1 MQPLKQSMQQKKR
14 LNKDNKEQNKMVE
27 ISAAM
32 VKELRAATGSGIM
45 DCKRVL
51 AEAEGNYETAVDLLR
66 KKGLAKAAKR
76 AGRST
81 SEGLIY
87 SYIHTG
93 SKLGVLVEVNCESDF
108 VAKTDDFAAFVKNI
122 AMHIAAANPAGLAS
136 EDVDPAIIEKERE
149 IYTAQMLEEGKPE
162 KMIAKIVDGKIE
174 KFYKEVCLMS
184 QQYVKDPQKT
194 ITDVLKE
201 TIAKIG
207 ENIQIKRFVRFQI
220 GE

>member
-1 MQPLKQSMQQKKR
+1 
-14 LNKDNKEQNKMVE
+14 MVE

-32 VKELRAATGSGIM
+32 VKELREATGSGIM

-51 AEAEGNYETAVDLLR
+51 AEAEGDMEKAIDLLR

-81 SEGLIY
+81 SEGIIY

-93 SKLGVLVEVNCESDF
+93 AKLGVLLEVNCESDF
-108 VAKTDDFAAFVKNI
+108 VAKTEDFQKFVKNI
-122 AMHIAAANPAGLAS
+122 AMHVAATNPAGLNP
-136 EDVDPAIIEKERE
+136 EDVDQAVVEKEKE
-149 IYTAQMLEEGKPE
+149 IFRAQMIEEGKPE
-162 KMIAKIVDGKIE
+162 NIIDKIVEGKVE
-174 KFYKEVCLMS
+174 KFYKDVCLMS

-194 ITDVLKE
+194 ITEVLKE
-201 TIAKIG
+201 TIGKIG
-207 ENIQIKRFVRFQI
+207 ENIQIKRFARFQI

>member
-1 MQPLKQSMQQKKR
+1 MA
-14 LNKDNKEQNKMVE
+14 D

-32 VKELRAATGSGIM
+32 VKELREATGSGIM

-51 AEAEGNYETAVDLLR
+51 AEADGNMEKAIDLLR

-81 SEGLIY
+81 SEGIIH

-93 SKLGVLVEVNCESDF
+93 ARLGVLVEVNCESDF
-108 VAKTDDFAAFVKNI
+108 VAKTDDFVEFVKNI
-122 AMHIAAANPAGLAS
+122 AMHIAAANPAGLTPD
-136 EDVDPAIIEKERE
+136 DVDKSVVEKERE
-149 IYTAQMLEEGKPE
+149 IFKAQMLEEGKPE
-162 KMIAKIVDGKIE
+162 NIIDKIVDGKVE

-184 QQYVKDPQKT
+184 QPYVKDPQKT
-194 ITDVLKE
+194 IEEFLKE
-201 TIAKIG
+201 TIGKIG
-207 ENIQIKRFVRFQI
+207 ENIQIRRFARFQI

>member
-1 MQPLKQSMQQKKR
+1 
-14 LNKDNKEQNKMVE
+14 MVQ

-32 VKELRAATGSGIM
+32 VKELREATGSGIM

-51 AEAEGNYETAVDLLR
+51 AEAEGDMEKSVDLLR

-81 SEGLIY
+81 SEGVIY

-93 SKLGVLVEVNCESDF
+93 AKLGVLLEVNCESDF
-108 VAKTDDFAAFVKNI
+108 VAKTEDFQTFAKNI
-122 AMHIAAANPAGLAS
+122 AMHIAAANPAGLTP
-136 EDVDPAIIEKERE
+136 EDVDPAVIEKEKE
-149 IYTAQMLEEGKPE
+149 IFRAQMIEEGKPE
-162 KMIAKIVDGKIE
+162 KMIDKIVEGKVE
-174 KFYKEVCLMS
+174 KFYKDVCLMS
-184 QQYVKDPQKT
+184 QQYVRDPQQT

-201 TIAKIG
+201 TISKIG

>member
-1 MQPLKQSMQQKKR
+1 
-14 LNKDNKEQNKMVE
+14 MVQ

-32 VKELRAATGSGIM
+32 VKELRGATGSGIM

-51 AEAEGNYETAVDLLR
+51 AEAEGDMEKAIDLLR

-81 SEGLIY
+81 SEGVIY

-93 SKLGVLVEVNCESDF
+93 AKLGVLLEVNCESDF
-108 VAKTDDFAAFVKNI
+108 VAKTEDFQLFAKNI
-122 AMHIAAANPAGLAS
+122 AMHIAAANPMGMNP
-136 EDVDPAIIEKERE
+136 EDVDASVIEKEKE
-149 IYTAQMLEEGKPE
+149 IFRAQMIAEGKPE
-162 KMIAKIVDGKIE
+162 NIIDKIVEGKVE

-184 QQYVKDPQKT
+184 QQYVKDPQQS

>member
-1 MQPLKQSMQQKKR
+1 
-14 LNKDNKEQNKMVE
+14 MVE

-32 VKELRAATGSGIM
+32 VKELRQATGSGIM

-51 AEAEGNYETAVDLLR
+51 AEAEGDYETAVDLLR

-108 VAKTDDFAAFVKNI
+108 VAKTDDFATFVKNI
-122 AMHIAAANPAGLAS
+122 AMHIAAANPAGLVP
-136 EDVDPAIIEKERE
+136 EDVDSAVIEKERE
-149 IYTAQMLEEGKPE
+149 IFRAQMLEEGKPE
-162 KMIAKIVDGKIE
+162 NIIDKIVEGKIE
-174 KFYKEVCLMS
+174 KFYKDVCLMS
-184 QQYVKDPQKT
+184 QQYVKDPQKN

>member
-1 MQPLKQSMQQKKR
+1 MA
-14 LNKDNKEQNKMVE
+14 E

-32 VKELRAATGSGIM
+32 VKELREATGSGIM

-51 AEAEGNYETAVDLLR
+51 AEAEGNMEKAIELLR

-81 SEGLIY
+81 SEGIVY

-93 SKLGVLVEVNCESDF
+93 AKLGVLVEINCESDF
-108 VAKTDDFAAFVKNI
+108 VAKTDDFAAFAKDI
-122 AMHIAAANPAGLAS
+122 AMHIAAANPAGLGP
-136 EDVDPAIIEKERE
+136 EDVDQSVIEKERE
-149 IYTAQMLEEGKPE
+149 IYRAQMLEEGKPE
-162 KMIAKIVDGKIE
+162 NIIDKIVDGKVE
-174 KFYKEVCLMS
+174 KFYKEVCLLS

-194 ITDVLKE
+194 IEDVLKE
-201 TIAKIG
+201 TIGKIG
-207 ENIQIKRFVRFQI
+207 ENIQIKRFARFQI

>member
-1 MQPLKQSMQQKKR
+1 MA
-14 LNKDNKEQNKMVE
+14 D

-32 VKELRAATGSGIM
+32 VKELREATGSGIM

-51 AEAEGNYETAVDLLR
+51 AEADGNMEKAFELLR

-81 SEGLIY
+81 SEGVIH

-93 SKLGVLVEVNCESDF
+93 AKLGVLVEINCESDF
-108 VAKTDDFAAFVKNI
+108 VAKTDDFIGFAKNI
-122 AMHIAAANPAGLAS
+122 AMHIAAANPAGLVP
-136 EDVDPAIIEKERE
+136 EDVDQSVVEKERE
-149 IYTAQMLEEGKPE
+149 IFRAQMLEEGKPE
-162 KMIAKIVDGKIE
+162 NIIDKIVDGKVE

-194 ITDVLKE
+194 IEEFLKE
-201 TIAKIG
+201 TIGKIG
-207 ENIQIKRFVRFQI
+207 ENIQIKRFARFQI

>member
-1 MQPLKQSMQQKKR
+1 
-14 LNKDNKEQNKMVE
+14 MVQ

-32 VKELRAATGSGIM
+32 VKELREATGSGIM

-51 AEAEGNYETAVDLLR
+51 AESEGDMEQAIDLLR

-81 SEGLIY
+81 SEGIIY

-93 SKLGVLVEVNCESDF
+93 AKLGVLVEVNCESDF
-108 VAKTDDFAAFVKNI
+108 VAKTENFQQFVKNI
-122 AMHIAAANPAGLAS
+122 AMHIAAANPMGLNP
-136 EDVDPAIIEKERE
+136 EDVDSAVVEKEKE
-149 IYTAQMLEEGKPE
+149 IFRAQMLEEGKPE
-162 KMIAKIVDGKIE
+162 NMIDKIVEGKVE

-184 QQYVKDPQKT
+184 QQYVKDPQQT

-201 TIAKIG
+201 TISKIG
-207 ENIQIKRFVRFQI
+207 ENIQIKRFARFHI

>member
-1 MQPLKQSMQQKKR
+1 MA
-14 LNKDNKEQNKMVE
+14 E
-27 ISAAM
+27 ITAAM
-32 VKELRAATGSGIM
+32 VKELREATGSGIM

-51 AEAEGNYETAVDLLR
+51 AEAEGDMEKAIDLLR

-81 SEGLIY
+81 SEGIIY

-93 SKLGVLVEVNCESDF
+93 AKLGVLIEVNCESDF
-108 VAKTDDFAAFVKNI
+108 VAKTEDFEAFAKNI
-122 AMHIAAANPAGLAS
+122 AMHIAATNPAGLNP
-136 EDVDPAIIEKERE
+136 EDVDPAVIEKERE
-149 IYTAQMLEEGKPE
+149 IYRAQMLEEGKPE
-162 KMIAKIVDGKIE
+162 NIIDKIVDGKVE
-174 KFYKEVCLMS
+174 KFYKDVCLMS

-201 TIAKIG
+201 TIGKIG
-207 ENIQIKRFVRFQI
+207 ENIQIKRFARFQI

>member
-1 MQPLKQSMQQKKR
+1 
-14 LNKDNKEQNKMVE
+14 MVE

-51 AEAEGNYETAVDLLR
+51 AEAEGDYETAVDLLR

-93 SKLGVLVEVNCESDF
+93 AKLGVLVEVNCESDF
-108 VAKTDDFAAFVKNI
+108 VAKTDDFEAFVKNI
-122 AMHIAAANPAGLAS
+122 AMHIAAANPAGLAP
-136 EDVDPAIIEKERE
+136 EDVDPAVIEKERE

>member
-1 MQPLKQSMQQKKR
+1 MA
-14 LNKDNKEQNKMVE
+14 D

-32 VKELRAATGSGIM
+32 VKELREATGSGIM

-51 AEAEGNYETAVDLLR
+51 AEADGNMEKAFELLR

-81 SEGLIY
+81 SEGIIH

-93 SKLGVLVEVNCESDF
+93 AKLGVLVEINCESDF
-108 VAKTDDFAAFVKNI
+108 VAKTDDFIEFAKNI
-122 AMHIAAANPAGLAS
+122 AMHIAAANPAGLVP
-136 EDVDPAIIEKERE
+136 EDVDQSVVEKERE
-149 IYTAQMLEEGKPE
+149 IFRAQMQEEGKPDN
-162 KMIAKIVDGKIE
+162 IIDKIVDGKVE

-184 QQYVKDPQKT
+184 QPYVKDPQKT
-194 ITDVLKE
+194 IEEFLKE
-201 TIAKIG
+201 TIGKIG
-207 ENIQIKRFVRFQI
+207 ENIQIKRFARFQI

>member
-1 MQPLKQSMQQKKR
+1 MAQ
-14 LNKDNKEQNKMVE
+14 

-32 VKELRAATGSGIM
+32 VKELREATGSGIM
-45 DCKRVL
+45 DCKRAL
-51 AEAEGNYETAVDLLR
+51 GDADGDIEKAIDFLR

-81 SEGLIY
+81 SEGLIF

-93 SKLGVLVEVNCESDF
+93 SKLGVLLEVNCESDF
-108 VAKTDDFAAFVKNI
+108 VAKTENFQQFVKNI
-122 AMHIAAANPAGLAS
+122 AMHIAAANPMGLNP
-136 EDVDPAIIEKERE
+136 EDIDLAVIEKEKE
-149 IYTAQMLEEGKPE
+149 IFRAQMLEEGKPE
-162 KMIAKIVDGKIE
+162 NIIDKIVEGKVE

-184 QQYVKDPQKT
+184 QQYVKDPQQT
-194 ITDVLKE
+194 ISELVKE
-201 TIAKIG
+201 TIGSIG

>member
-1 MQPLKQSMQQKKR
+1 
-14 LNKDNKEQNKMVE
+14 MVQ

-32 VKELRAATGSGIM
+32 VKELREATGSGIM

-51 AEAEGNYETAVDLLR
+51 ADAEGNIEKAIELLR

-93 SKLGVLVEVNCESDF
+93 AKLGVLLEVNCESDF
-108 VAKTDDFAAFVKNI
+108 VAKTEDFQAFAKNI
-122 AMHIAAANPAGLAS
+122 AMHIAAANPAGMNP
-136 EDVDPAIIEKERE
+136 EDVDPAVVEKEKE
-149 IYTAQMLEEGKPE
+149 IFRAQMLEEGKPE
-162 KMIAKIVDGKIE
+162 NIIDKIVEGKVE

-201 TIAKIG
+201 TIGKVG
-207 ENIQIKRFVRFQI
+207 ENIQIKRFARFQI

>member
-1 MQPLKQSMQQKKR
+1 
-14 LNKDNKEQNKMVE
+14 MVQ

-32 VKELRAATGSGIM
+32 VKELREATGSGIM

-51 AEAEGNYETAVDLLR
+51 AEAEGDMEKAIVLLR

-81 SEGLIY
+81 TEGIIY

-93 SKLGVLVEVNCESDF
+93 AKLGVLLEVDCESDF
-108 VAKTDDFAAFVKNI
+108 VAKTENFKAFVKNI
-122 AMHIAAANPAGLAS
+122 AMHIAATNPAGLNP
-136 EDVDPAIIEKERE
+136 EDVDPAVVEKEKE
-149 IYTAQMLEEGKPE
+149 IFRAQMLEQGKPE
-162 KMIAKIVDGKIE
+162 NIIDKIVEGKVE
-174 KFYKEVCLMS
+174 KFYKDICLMS

-194 ITDVLKE
+194 ITDLLKE
-201 TIAKIG
+201 TIGKIG

>member
-1 MQPLKQSMQQKKR
+1 MA
-14 LNKDNKEQNKMVE
+14 E

-32 VKELRAATGSGIM
+32 VKELREATGSGIM

-51 AEAEGNYETAVDLLR
+51 AEAEGNMEKAIELLR

-81 SEGLIY
+81 SEGIIY

-93 SKLGVLVEVNCESDF
+93 AKLGVLLEVNCESDF
-108 VAKTDDFAAFVKNI
+108 VAKTEDFEIFAKNI
-122 AMHIAAANPAGLAS
+122 AMHIAASNPAGLVP
-136 EDVDPAIIEKERE
+136 EDVDQTTVEKERE
-149 IYTAQMLEEGKPE
+149 IYRAQMLEEGKPE
-162 KMIAKIVDGKIE
+162 NIIDKIVDGKIE
-174 KFYKEVCLMS
+174 KFYKDVCLMS
-184 QQYVKDPQKT
+184 QPYVKDPQKT

-201 TIAKIG
+201 TIGKIG
-207 ENIQIKRFVRFQI
+207 ENIQIKRFARFQI